1 MFIVADEV
9 RKQEFEKKIN
19 YSAFKELKEN
29 NRVKFLSYER
39 LVELY
44 EITKKNLQGIIL

>member
-9 RKQEFEKKIN
+9 RKKEFEKKIR
-19 YSAFKELKEN
+19 YSAFKDLKVN
-29 NRVKFLSYER
+29 NRVKFLSYNR

-44 EITKKNLQGIIL
+44 EITKKNLQGINF